1 MPAGLLRAKPVP
13 RILVVDDQARVRAA
27 IAVTLRAKGFEVVT
41 VEDAV
46 TAFGEFEARPF
57 DLAIVDVYMPSID
70 GVKLIKVL
78 RDRWPNLPIIVIS
91 GVALNDSQLTA
102 LDFLPK
108 LSGFSEIACLKKPF
122 RSEELLRAIRTALPA
137 PA

>member
-1 MPAGLLRAKPVP
+1 MP

-27 IAVTLRAKGFEVVT
+27 IAVTLRAKGFEVVC

-57 DLAIVDVYMPSID
+57 DLAVVDVYMPTVD
-70 GVKLIKVL
+70 GVKLVKAL
-78 RDRWPNLPIIVIS
+78 RERAPNLPVIVIS
-91 GVALNDSQLTA
+91 GVALNASQLTA

-108 LSGFSEIACLKKPF
+108 LSGFSEIVCLKKPF
-122 RSEELLRAIRTALPA
+122 RSAELLQKIRSALSLPA
-137 PA
+137 